1 MEAEDQLE
9 VERALMVEERRKV
22 EKIRRECEDPF
33 VVPAL
38 LDAFEQ
44 VSALVGDIV

>member
-1 MEAEDQLE
+1 MEAEDLLE
-9 VERALMVEERRKV
+9 VERALVVEERRKV
-22 EKIRRECEDPF
+22 ERIRRECEDPF

-44 VSALVGDIV
+44 VSALAGNIV